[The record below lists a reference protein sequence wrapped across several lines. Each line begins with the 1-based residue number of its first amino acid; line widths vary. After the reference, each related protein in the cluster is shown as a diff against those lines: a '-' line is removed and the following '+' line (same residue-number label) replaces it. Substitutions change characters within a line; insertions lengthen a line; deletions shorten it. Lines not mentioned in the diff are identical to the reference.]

1 MSNTPIAQ
9 IAVSTIKGTEKQNIY
24 PKTIDR
30 AVLTTDKEGNE
41 DTLDNVLIKGIDING
56 ETVTPDENGVV
67 SVPIATLVAGDKATR
82 IIDDNIATKQ
92 IYRGTVIDINGVP
105 AVLAVGAYCFNT
117 ATKKLYVGDS
127 NSQPVEVA
135 KPDDFIFI
143 DTASGTTYRCDGTT
157 LHNIATNLD
166 LRAGDDLEAFAD
178 ESAGQVS
185 VRLKDKTGDNHS
197 RKIVWLRPK
206 EGYVYPD
213 SCIILLQGYYDG
225 TNCTANNITKA
236 ATISTTA
243 LGGDPNGIVRG
254 LKDNKIYAYTFDGST
269 YTLYTSWAAKSV
281 ELKQD
286 LYQVGNGTP
295 RTDRLYT
302 YGAEPMMY
310 TGGKFQATT
319 YDGKHSLM
327 YNEALTL
334 PKLYQVLGL
343 AVSKVVSLDM
353 VADAN
358 TDYMLMED
366 AHFATIVI
374 EQVRAASN
382 GCNCIVLGEYSECF
396 VDGGFINY
404 GVIVQ
409 YENIFAMAVW

>member
-67 SVPIATLVAGDKATR
+67 
-82 IIDDNIATKQ
+82 NISG
-92 IYRGTVIDINGVP
+92 I
-105 AVLAVGAYCFNT
+105 L
-117 ATKKLYVGDS
+117 
-127 NSQPVEVA
+127 
-135 KPDDFIFI
+135 PD
-143 DTASGTTYRCDGTT
+143 
-157 LHNIATNLD
+157 
-166 LRAGDDLEAFAD
+166 GDDLEAFAD

-197 RKIVWLRPK
+197 RKVVWLRPK

-243 LGGDPNGIVRG
+243 LSGDPNGIVQG

-269 YTLYTSWAAKSV
+269 YTLYTSWSARSV
-281 ELKQD
+281 ELQQD
-286 LYQVGNGTP
+286 
-295 RTDRLYT
+295 R
-302 YGAEPMMY
+302 
-310 TGGKFQATT
+310 K
-319 YDGKHSLM
+319 S
-327 YNEALTL
+327 
-334 PKLYQVLGL
+334 
-343 AVSKVVSLDM
+343 VV
-353 VADAN
+353 
-358 TDYMLMED
+358 
-366 AHFATIVI
+366 
-374 EQVRAASN
+374 
-382 GCNCIVLGEYSECF
+382 
-396 VDGGFINY
+396 
-404 GVIVQ
+404 
-409 YENIFAMAVW
+409 